1 MEGVAPDVQL
11 ATIGA
16 SGTDQDYYRSVAVGY
31 HQALAAGSSG
41 SKLSRQAVTRVL
53 ID

>member
-31 HQALAAGSSG
+31 HQALAAGVRIFNNSWGDPSDDG
-41 SKLSRQAVTRVL
+41 
-53 ID
+53 